1 MIWLVS
7 LKLKGGKCLAVFF
20 YSFITYPDVIG
31 LTGCEWCHIMC
42 TYFFSWIFLWPWS
55 FYLDRMWVMSYLI
68 QLCPLTFL
76 TSHLNLLILQGVRN
90 SMPGSDVSFLISLI
104 PMFVILI
111 FQRVSDFTLD
121 LTCLISSLW
130 HLLPWF
136 YWPDRKWAIPWQAHL
151 MSSDSPHFP
160 SGFVELIASE

>member
-1 MIWLVS
+1 MLSPAVS
-7 LKLKGGKCLAVFF
+7 P
-20 YSFITYPDVIG
+20 YSLTTHSDAIG
-31 LTGCEWCHIMC
+31 LTGCEWCHMRC
-42 TYFFSWIFLWPWS
+42 TYFFSWIFLLPWS
-55 FYLDRMWVMSYLI
+55 FCLDRMWVMSYLI
-68 QLCPLTFL
+68 QLCPLTSP

-121 LTCLISSLW
+121 LACLISSLR

-136 YWPDRKWAIPWQAHL
+136 CWPDRKWAIPWQAHL
-151 MSSDSPHFP
+151 MSSDSPHFS
-160 SGFVELIASE
+160 SGSVELIASE